1 MFASRSAGRS
11 PWSDGLLRFTRTNR
25 LIVKADSTFL
35 TKVAKMAEKIIMP
48 QGGQDIIEGRVV
60 RWHKAEGEPVK
71 KGEVICEVETEKAVF
86 EVESPLDGVL
96 LKIVVAEG
104 RVARIFSAIGFV
116 GAAGESVDLEDEE
129 EEKGGGIDVAALRKK
144 VAAEGKG
151 KKDKVKASGRA
162 RKLADQKGIDI
173 SNVEGTGPKGRI
185 TEKDVLAYIETAPA
199 APEPATAVTPAAC
212 EPPKAAA
219 GTADLRGKS
228 VPMTRMRKV
237 IARRLQQSKQTIPH
251 FYVTVTVDMTDA
263 IHQRQELNTKVDKDS
278 KVSINDMVVKA
289 AAVALGELPQV
300 NCKIDEDNI
309 VYLEDINI
317 GVAVGLDDGLVVPVL
332 PEVDTLSLKGIAQK
346 TKELV
351 NLAKAGKQA
360 SLTAGTFTIT
370 NMGMLN
376 VDNFVAIINP
386 PETAILAVGSIRK
399 NIMVR
404 ADNSF
409 QIRETLRMTLSADHR
424 AIDGVLGSQFVNK
437 IKYCL
442 ENPQTLLG

>member
-1 MFASRSAGRS
+1 
-11 PWSDGLLRFTRTNR
+11 
-25 LIVKADSTFL
+25 
-35 TKVAKMAEKIIMP
+35 MAEKIIMP
-48 QGGQDIIEGRVV
+48 QGGQDIMKGRVV
-60 RWHKAEGEPVK
+60 RWIKSEGDKVK

-86 EVESPLDGVL
+86 EVESPADGVL
-96 LKIVVAEG
+96 LKIIVPAGKVAQ
-104 RVARIFSAIGFV
+104 VFSAIGLV
-116 GAAGESVDLEDEE
+116 GKAGESVDLDDLDL
-129 EEKGGGIDVAALRKK
+129 EEKEKPKAASGVDVAALKK
-144 VAAEGKG
+144 KMAARGKC
-151 KKDKVKASGRA
+151 KKEKVKASGRA
-162 RKLADQKGIDI
+162 RKLADQKGVDI
-173 SNVEGTGPKGRI
+173 LQVQGSGPKGRI

-199 APEPATAVTPAAC
+199 APEPAAATPAAS
-212 EPPKAAA
+212 EPPKAPVGAA
-219 GTADLRGKS
+219 DMRGKS
-228 VPMTRMRKV
+228 VPMNRMRKV

-263 IHQRQELNTKVDKDS
+263 IHRRRELNAKVDKDS
-278 KVSINDMVVKA
+278 KISMNDMVVKA

-309 VYLEDINI
+309 VYLKNINI

-332 PEVDTLSLKGIAQK
+332 PEVDTLSLKGIAKK

-360 SLTAGTFTIT
+360 SLTAGTFTIS
-370 NMGMLN
+370 NMGMLD

-399 NIMVR
+399 NIMVT

-409 QIRETLRMTLSADHR
+409 QIRDTMRMTLSADHR

>member
-1 MFASRSAGRS
+1 
-11 PWSDGLLRFTRTNR
+11 
-25 LIVKADSTFL
+25 
-35 TKVAKMAEKIIMP
+35 MAERIIMP
-48 QGGQDIIEGRVV
+48 QGGQDITEGRVV
-60 RWHKAEGEPVK
+60 RWHKAEGDPVK

-96 LKIVVAEG
+96 LKIVVPEG
-104 RVARIFSAIGFV
+104 KIARIFSIIGFV
-116 GAAGESVDLEDEE
+116 GAAGESVELENEEDVADEKKE
-129 EEKGGGIDVAALRKK
+129 VKKDSDIDVAALRKK
-144 VAAEGKG
+144 VADRGKG
-151 KKDKVKASGRA
+151 KKGKVKASGRA

-173 SNVEGTGPKGRI
+173 SRVEGSGPKGRI
-185 TEKDVLAYIETAPA
+185 TEKDVLTYIEAAPA
-199 APEPATAVTPAAC
+199 APEPAAATPAAS
-212 EPPKAAA
+212 ESPEAPIGA
-219 GTADLRGKS
+219 TDMRGQTVQMS
-228 VPMTRMRKV
+228 RIRKV

-263 IHQRQELNTKVDKDS
+263 IYQRKELNTKADKDS
-278 KVSINDMVVKA
+278 KVSMNDMVVKA
-289 AAVALGELPQV
+289 AAVALGEFPQV

-309 VYLEDINI
+309 VYLADINI

-351 NLAKAGKQA
+351 DLAKAGKQA
-360 SLTAGTFTIT
+360 SLTAGTFTIS

-386 PETAILAVGSIRK
+386 PETAILAVGSVRK
-399 NIMVR
+399 NIMVTT
-404 ADNSF
+404 DNSF
-409 QIRETLRMTLSADHR
+409 QIRDTMSMTLSADHR